1 MSGGTQRKRI
11 GEFMM
16 EKGMIHRDWINPILE
31 HAKANGL
38 RFGEAA
44 VALGYVSEKEL
55 RQILLQPFGNQKV
68 FHLDPN
74 FIPSVTA
81 DLVPLDAMVRL
92 GIIPLGFKNEFHWFR
107 TRRRLNLGVLNENR
121 REVLDWAAEN
131 LRNVKSFKTF
141 QVLPDEFLQTLEL
154 CYGIDRSSLLDLG
167 PEQIDVNLALY
178 LQLERRK
185 GPRSAQPERKK

>member
-16 EKGMIHRDWINPILE
+16 EKGLIHKDWIAPILE
-31 HAKANGL
+31 HAKTSNL

-44 VALGYVSEKEL
+44 VALGYVTDKEL
-55 RQILLQPFGNQKV
+55 RQVLLEPFGNQKV
-68 FHLDPN
+68 YRLDPN

-81 DLVPLDAMVRL
+81 DLVPLDAMIRL
-92 GIIPLGFKNEFHWFR
+92 GVIPLGFKKEFHWFR
-107 TRRRLNLGVLNENR
+107 TRQRLNLGVLNENR
-121 REVLDWAAEN
+121 REVRDWAVAN
-131 LRNVKSFKTF
+131 LPNVKAFKTF

-154 CYGIDRSSLLDLG
+154 CYGIDRISLLDLG
-167 PEQIDVNLALY
+167 PDQIDVNLALY

-185 GPRSAQPERKK
+185 GSRTAKK

>member
-16 EKGMIHRDWINPILE
+16 EKGLIHRDWINPILE
-31 HAKANGL
+31 HSKANGT
-38 RFGEAA
+38 RFGESA
-44 VALGYVSEKEL
+44 VALGYVTEKDL
-55 RQILLQPFGNQKV
+55 RQVLLQPFGNQKV
-68 FHLDPN
+68 FHLNPN

-81 DLVPLDAMVRL
+81 DLIPLDAMVRL
-92 GIIPLGFKNEFHWFR
+92 GIIPLGFKNEFHWFK
-107 TRRRLNLGVLNENR
+107 TRQRLNLGVLSSDR
-121 REVLDWAAEN
+121 REVVDWAGSH
-131 LRNVKSFKTF
+131 LGTVKSFKTF

-185 GPRSAQPERKK
+185 GPRAAK

>member
-16 EKGMIHRDWINPILE
+16 EKGLIHRDWINPILE
-31 HAKANGL
+31 HSKANGL

-44 VALGYVSEKEL
+44 VALGYVTEKEL
-55 RQILLQPFGNQKV
+55 RQVLLEPFGNQKV

-81 DLVPLDAMVRL
+81 DLVPLDAMIRL
-92 GIIPLGFKNEFHWFR
+92 GVIPLGFKNEFHWFR
-107 TRRRLNLGVLNENR
+107 SRQRLNLGLLNENR
-121 REVLDWAAEN
+121 REVMDWMSTQ
-131 LRNVKSFKTF
+131 LGNVKAFKTF

-154 CYGIDRSSLLDLG
+154 CYGIEKSSLLDLG

-185 GPRSAQPERKK
+185 GPRAAR

>member
-16 EKGMIHRDWINPILE
+16 EKGLIHKDWINPILE
-31 HAKANGL
+31 HSKANGL

-44 VALGYVSEKEL
+44 VALGYVTEKEL
-55 RQILLQPFGNQKV
+55 RSVLLQPFGKQLV

-81 DLVPLDAMVRL
+81 DLVPLDSMVRL
-92 GIIPLGFKNEFHWFR
+92 GIIPLGFKNEFNWFR
-107 TRRRLNLGVLNENR
+107 TRQRLNLGVLNQDR
-121 REVLDWAAEN
+121 REVLDWTRSQ
-131 LRNVKSFKTF
+131 LPNVKAFKTF
-141 QVLPDEFLQTLEL
+141 QVLPDEFLKTLEV
-154 CYGIDRSSLLDLG
+154 CYGLDRSSLLGLG

-185 GPRSAQPERKK
+185 GPRVAK

>member
-1 MSGGTQRKRI
+1 MSGGGTQRKRI

-16 EKGMIHRDWINPILE
+16 EKGLIHKDWIAPILE
-31 HAKANGL
+31 HAKANDL

-44 VALGYVSEKEL
+44 VALGYVTDQEL
-55 RQILLQPFGNQKV
+55 RQVLLQPFGNQKV

-107 TRRRLNLGVLNENR
+107 SRPRLNLGVLNEDR
-121 REVLDWAAEN
+121 QEVLDWAGAN
-131 LRNVKSFKTF
+131 LRNVKAFKTF

-154 CYGIDRSSLLDLG
+154 CYGINRSALLDLG
-167 PEQIDVNLALY
+167 PEQIDVSLALY

-185 GPRSAQPERKK
+185 GPRAAK

>member
-16 EKGMIHRDWINPILE
+16 EKGLIHRDWIQPILE
-31 HAKANGL
+31 HAKVANL

-44 VALGYVSEKEL
+44 VALGYVTEKDL
-55 RQILLQPFGNQKV
+55 RQVLLQPFGNQKV

-121 REVLDWAAEN
+121 REVLDWATTQ
-131 LRNVKSFKTF
+131 LSNVKAFKTF

-154 CYGIDRSSLLDLG
+154 CYGIERSSLLGLG

-185 GPRSAQPERKK
+185 GPRTAK

>member
-1 MSGGTQRKRI
+1 MSGGTQRKKI

-16 EKGMIHRDWINPILE
+16 EKGLIHRDWIIPILE
-31 HAKANGL
+31 HSKSNGL

-44 VALGYVSEKEL
+44 VALGYVSEKDL
-55 RQILLQPFGNQKV
+55 RQVLLQPFGNQKV

-74 FIPSVTA
+74 FITSVTA

-92 GIIPLGFKNEFHWFR
+92 GIIPLGFKNEFHWFK
-107 TRRRLNLGVLNENR
+107 TRRRLNMGVLNENR
-121 REVLDWAAEN
+121 REVMDWTASH
-131 LRNVKSFKTF
+131 LPNVKAFKTF
-141 QVLPDEFLQTLEL
+141 QILPDEFLQTLEL
-154 CYGIDRSSLLDLG
+154 CYGIERSSLLDLG

-185 GPRSAQPERKK
+185 GPRAAK

>member
-16 EKGMIHRDWINPILE
+16 EKGLIHRDWIAPILE
-31 HAKANGL
+31 YSKSNGL
-38 RFGEAA
+38 RFGESA

-55 RQILLQPFGNQKV
+55 RQVLLEPFGSQKV
-68 FHLDPN
+68 FRLNPN
-74 FIPSVTA
+74 FIPQVTA
-81 DLVPLDAMVRL
+81 DLVPLDVMIRL
-92 GIIPLGFKNEFHWFR
+92 GLIPLGFKNEFHWFR
-107 TRRRLNLGVLNENR
+107 SRPRLNLGVLR
-121 REVLDWAAEN
+121 TSTREITDWVTDN

-141 QVLPDEFLQTLEL
+141 QILPDEFLQTLEL
-154 CYGIDRSSLLDLG
+154 CYGIDRSSLLALG

-185 GPRSAQPERKK
+185 GSRTAK

>member
-1 MSGGTQRKRI
+1 MSGGTQRKKI

-16 EKGMIHRDWINPILE
+16 EKGLIHRDWIIPILE
-31 HAKANGL
+31 HSKSNGL

-44 VALGYVSEKEL
+44 VALGYVSEKDL
-55 RQILLQPFGNQKV
+55 RQVLLQPFGNQKV

-92 GIIPLGFKNEFHWFR
+92 GIIPLGFKNEFHWFK
-107 TRRRLNLGVLNENR
+107 TRRRLNMGVLNENR
-121 REVLDWAAEN
+121 REVTDWTASH
-131 LRNVKSFKTF
+131 LPNVKAFKTF
-141 QVLPDEFLQTLEL
+141 QILPDEFLQTLEL
-154 CYGIDRSSLLDLG
+154 CYGIERSSLLDLG

-185 GPRSAQPERKK
+185 GPRAAK

>member
-16 EKGMIHRDWINPILE
+16 EKGLIHKDWIVPILD
-31 HAKANGL
+31 HAKSTGL

-44 VALGYVSEKEL
+44 VALGYVTDQEL
-55 RQILLQPFGNQKV
+55 RQVLLEPFGNQKV

-107 TRRRLNLGVLNENR
+107 TRKRLNLGVLSEGR
-121 REVLDWAAEN
+121 REIRDWAGEN
-131 LRNVKSFKTF
+131 LRNVKAFKTF

-154 CYGIDRSSLLDLG
+154 CYGIERSSLLDLG

-185 GPRSAQPERKK
+185 G